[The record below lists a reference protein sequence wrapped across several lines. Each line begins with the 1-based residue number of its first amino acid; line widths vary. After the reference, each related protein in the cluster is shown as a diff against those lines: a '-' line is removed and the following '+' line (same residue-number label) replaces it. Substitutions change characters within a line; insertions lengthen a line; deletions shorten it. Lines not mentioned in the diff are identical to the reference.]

1 MPVIK
6 APTQAE
12 RLSSLETQNAAF
24 YIQMQQM
31 DAKLDSL
38 LALRDKGLGA
48 FWLAS
53 ILLGTGFI
61 GALATIFGWLH
72 K

>member
-1 MPVIK
+1 MPVLK

-12 RLSSLETQNAAF
+12 RLSSLETQTALLAVQ
-24 YIQMQQM
+24 IQQM

-53 ILLGTGFI
+53 VLLGTGFI

>member
-1 MPVIK
+1 MSVIK
-6 APTQAE
+6 LPTQAE
-12 RLSSLETQNAAF
+12 RLSSLETQNALLSVQ
-24 YIQMQQM
+24 IQQM

-53 ILLGTGFI
+53 ILLGTGFV
-61 GALATIFGWLH
+61 GALATILGWLH